1 MQWSGKRL
9 ISEIKPEIKIVFYVI
24 FTISL
29 FILED
34 LKIYSL
40 LLAVLCVFFMKIP
53 FKTLRS
59 GWIPISIFLLFTFL
73 SNIFSRHG
81 KIFFA
86 SGPVVVTEEGMRI
99 ASLRT
104 LRVLLMIGGAKILMT
119 SAKAEE
125 IVNGLGRLL
134 SPLQKLGLPVKDFF
148 HTMGLTMKCFPLLK
162 DMAAETYKNSVK
174 TVATN
179 GFWERARVV
188 SAFLMPMFVKSI
200 QSPEVFF
207 ERSERNEK

>member
-1 MQWSGKRL
+1 MQVSGKRL
-9 ISEIKPEIKIVFYVI
+9 IPEIKIVLYVI
-24 FTISL
+24 FSISL
-29 FILED
+29 FILKD
-34 LKIYSL
+34 LNIYFL
-40 LLAVLCVFFMKIP
+40 FLAVLCIFFMKVP

-73 SNIFSRHG
+73 SNVFNRQG

-86 SGPVVVTEEGMRI
+86 SGPVVITEEGIGI

-104 LRVLLMIGGAKILMT
+104 MRVLLMIAGAKVLMA
-119 SAKAEE
+119 SAKNEE
-125 IVNGLGRLL
+125 IINGLGRLL
-134 SPLQKLGLPVKDFF
+134 SPLQKLGVPVKDFF
-148 HTMGLTMKCFPLLK
+148 HTMGLTMKCFPVLK
-162 DMAAETYKNSVK
+162 DMAAETYKNNVK
-174 TVATN
+174 TVAAN

-188 SAFLMPMFVKSI
+188 SGFLMPMVVKSI

>member
-1 MQWSGKRL
+1 LPVSEKWL
-9 ISEIKPEIKIVFYVI
+9 IPEIKIVLYVI
-24 FTISL
+24 FSISL

-40 LLAVLCVFFMKIP
+40 LFAVLCIFFMKVP

-73 SNIFSRHG
+73 SNVFIRHG

-86 SGPVVVTEEGMRI
+86 SGPVVITEEGIGI

-104 LRVLLMIGGAKILMT
+104 MRVLLMIAGAKVLMAST
-119 SAKAEE
+119 KNEE
-125 IVNGLGRLL
+125 IINGLGRLL
-134 SPLQKLGLPVKDFF
+134 GPLQKLGVPVQDFF
-148 HTMGLTMKCFPLLK
+148 HTMGLTMKCFPVLK
-162 DMAAETYKNSVK
+162 DMAAETYKSNVK
-174 TVATN
+174 TVTVN
-179 GFWERARVV
+179 GFWERAKVV
-188 SAFLMPMFVKSI
+188 SGFLMPMFVKSI